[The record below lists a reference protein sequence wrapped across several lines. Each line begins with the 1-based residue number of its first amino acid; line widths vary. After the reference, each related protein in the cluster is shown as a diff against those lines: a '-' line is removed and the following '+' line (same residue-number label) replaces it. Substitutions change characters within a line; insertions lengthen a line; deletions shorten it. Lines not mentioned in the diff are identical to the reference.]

1 MASNNQSTPVP
12 EEHGAPAE
20 GQPPPQLAEF
30 GSQAFHGP
38 EIMINQ
44 TSSIVLQEEDNP
56 LQEEE
61 IGHQEG
67 PTELR
72 NFQDERQPLQPSGSD
87 EDPSFFDS
95 QDTIPDRYAVPNPS
109 IPSQFVPGPNPLFE
123 LQAQPRQE
131 LPHAWPNL
139 QSRTDLPDE
148 RDGQDQ
154 VRFARND
161 TLSTIYARRT
171 F

>member
-44 TSSIVLQEEDNP
+44 TSQEEDNP

-61 IGHQEG
+61 
-67 PTELR
+67 
-72 NFQDERQPLQPSGSD
+72 
-87 EDPSFFDS
+87 
-95 QDTIPDRYAVPNPS
+95 
-109 IPSQFVPGPNPLFE
+109 
-123 LQAQPRQE
+123 
-131 LPHAWPNL
+131 
-139 QSRTDLPDE
+139 
-148 RDGQDQ
+148 
-154 VRFARND
+154 
-161 TLSTIYARRT
+161 LSLIHIWRCRRLE
-171 F
+171 